1 VQGDSERTSLQSSAA
16 NVATGV
22 HVKEHVTEE
31 FRSLLW
37 AAHKVASMEHQA
49 LGLAG
54 LMLARDSATRILASA
69 ELFEILHRQGSVL
82 LPAEHTPPKD
92 PLAFLGD
99 TSCQDGA
106 WGVGKQ
112 NGSGGSVFEA
122 HELSNLVQVFASS
135 SLKEQ
140 IRLAALQQLLQLVAT
155 SQNLA
160 KLLRAGLLEALL
172 DFVRSPTSASL
183 LAPSLELLLALLA
196 EPNTRQLV
204 CQWEHVKSVCN
215 LLFHPMQTV
224 RRQAA
229 LCACRLALAPER
241 IKAAFYRQTNVVER
255 ELDYGNDTYHQAL
268 QSSKVSLSLSLSL
281 SFSLSVAA
289 IYGTMAMTF
298 EKNCLLATGCCRRH
312 LEKRFCR
319 CRWSSRTSF
328 LPASPPSFTCRAVL
342 TATGP
347 SATKSLWRA
356 RSTKWSKS
364 NAWVR
369 FKSQRRLSLNTSS
382 V

>member
-1 VQGDSERTSLQSSAA
+1 
-16 NVATGV
+16 
-22 HVKEHVTEE
+22 
-31 FRSLLW
+31 
-37 AAHKVASMEHQA
+37 MEHQA

-54 LMLARDSATRILASA
+54 LMLARDSATRILAAA

-82 LPAEHTPPKD
+82 LPAEHPPPKD

-99 TSCQDGA
+99 TSCQGGA

-112 NGSGGSVFEA
+112 NGCGGSVFEA
-122 HELSNLVQVFASS
+122 HELSNLVQVFASP

-298 EKNCLLATGCCRRH
+298 EKICLLATGCCRRH
-312 LEKRFCR
+312 VEKRFCR

-347 SATKSLWRA
+347 SVTKSLWRA

-364 NAWVR
+364 NASAR